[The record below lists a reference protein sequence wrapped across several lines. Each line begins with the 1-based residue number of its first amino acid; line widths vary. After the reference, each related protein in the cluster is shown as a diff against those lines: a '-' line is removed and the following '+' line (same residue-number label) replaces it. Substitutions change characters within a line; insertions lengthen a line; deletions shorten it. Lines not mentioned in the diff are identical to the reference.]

1 MGRKRSALR
10 GRGLDFIELRD
21 YRPGDD
27 IRSMDWRVSNRTRKP
42 HVRIYA
48 EEKDRPVMLVIDQ
61 RISMFFGSQWK
72 TKSVTAAELA
82 AVAAWRVQDVGDRV
96 GAIVFNDTEMEEYKP
111 SRSRQ
116 MLLHVLSRITRFN
129 RDLSVAERTRQ
140 GEPPA
145 AITVEKVL
153 RATERLV
160 DHDYLVVF
168 ISDFAGWGDPALAS
182 LKRIARHN
190 DVIAGLVFDPLES
203 DISSAS
209 QLVVSDGDYQ
219 LQIDPDEDRLSDRFR
234 EVFDSS
240 LGGLQDELRKHDVPV
255 LPISTEEPVF
265 DQLRSHL
272 GVGV

>member
-1 MGRKRSALR
+1 MGRKRSKLR

-27 IRSMDWRVSNRTRKP
+27 IRSMDWRVTNRTRKP

-61 RISMFFGSQWK
+61 RISMFFGSKWK

-82 AVAAWRVQDVGDRV
+82 AVTAWRVLDVGDRV
-96 GAIVFNDTEMEEYKP
+96 GAIVFNDTEIEEYKP

-129 RDLSVAERTRQ
+129 RDLSVAERTGQ

-145 AITVEKVL
+145 AVTVENVL

-160 DHDYLVVF
+160 DHDYLVVL
-168 ISDFAGWGDPALAS
+168 ITDFAGWGDPALAS

-190 DVIAGLVFDPLES
+190 DVIAGLVYDPLES

-209 QLVVSDGDYQ
+209 QLVVSDGHYQ
-219 LQIDPDEDRLSDRFR
+219 LQIDPHEDRLSDRFR

-240 LGGLQDELRKHDVPV
+240 LGRLQDELRKHDVPV
-255 LPISTEEPVF
+255 LPISTEKPVF
-265 DQLRSHL
+265 EQLRSHL